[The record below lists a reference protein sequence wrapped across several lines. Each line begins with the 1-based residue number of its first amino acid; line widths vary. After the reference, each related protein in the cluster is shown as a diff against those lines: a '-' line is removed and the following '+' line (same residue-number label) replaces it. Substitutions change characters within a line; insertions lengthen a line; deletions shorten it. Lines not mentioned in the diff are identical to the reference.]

1 MFQRNKN
8 KLKEKSLDS
17 KFKTLI
23 LLSLINEK
31 IHKNKEIEEKIF
43 LINKEYLDSLYFSE
57 INKLIIENENIQNKL
72 NNIKIEEISKKKSK
86 HFS

>member
-1 MFQRNKN
+1 MLQRNKN

-31 IHKNKEIEEKIF
+31 IHKNKEIELEKIF

-72 NNIKIEEISKKKSK
+72 KDIKIAEISKKI
-86 HFS
+86 